1 MSLSSLNY
9 PPLVS
14 LAGMGLGVSFP
25 VLEKLAKESPWI
37 AVRLATAI
45 SYGMNVV
52 AVSRPGRMDGE
63 AVGDGELSTRRGK
76 TLVAPSGWAFAIWG
90 PIFLGE
96 LVSVTATFL
105 IKESSSPMLVAL
117 LRETA
122 GPFVA
127 AQLFQTLWCAAFRP
141 KYKGAAGFINTGLL
155 SATAYS
161 LSRAHAMFVAQ
172 PQLYSNLNYAIFFL
186 PMSLH
191 FGWTVAASL
200 VSLNGAISMQKN
212 SSKQLIAYAGHVSV
226 VAATGLGIFIT
237 VTRSAP
243 VFGGVIAWALT
254 AVADGMK
261 QRLAAACVE
270 EGEVESER
278 KPNMRKKE
286 VEEVKKAIIN
296 TDGVATQLLLSRIGA
311 AMNGVAVAFI
321 AGTMAL
327 GISSG
332 KSTPVP

>member
-1 MSLSSLNY
+1 M
-9 PPLVS
+9 V
-14 LAGMGLGVSFP
+14 LGVSFP
-25 VLEKLAKESPWI
+25 VLERLAKESPWI
-37 AVRLATAI
+37 VVRLATAI
-45 SYGMNVV
+45 SYGINVV

-96 LVSVTATFL
+96 LISVTAPFL

-161 LSRAHAMFVAQ
+161 LSRAHAIFVAQ

-212 SSKQLIAYAGHVSV
+212 SSKRLIAYAGHVSV

-261 QRLAAACVE
+261 QRLAAAGE

-278 KPNMRKKE
+278 KPIMRKKE
-286 VEEVKKAIIN
+286 VEEVNKAIIN

-311 AMNGVAVAFI
+311 AINGVAVAFI